1 MKMDRLPFSPID
13 STSVRLHTSVEPN
26 RAEQSQL
33 VAELDFLRNR
43 ITELED
49 DNNELQLKV

>member
-13 STSVRLHTSVEPN
+13 STSVRLHTSVDPY

-33 VAELDFLRNR
+33 VAELDFLRTR

-49 DNNELQLKV
+49 ENNELQLKV